1 MIKQRF
7 YSILCALVGL
17 LTISV
22 VTQAQQIP
30 IPFLCGFEEQAEVN
44 QWHLNEGTPN
54 ANDQWVIGKATHSE
68 GKQALYIS
76 SDGGSSTVYGDKPNI
91 VMAYRVITFPKTGR
105 YNITFDWKSI
115 GNEQDSRLYVYF
127 GPKQA
132 LTGAPFV
139 DKKGNGYGLL
149 GIVSETSAKITQES
163 ITMEKIGSAFDGTNT
178 YKELYGNKKWQNYM
192 VSGPPENP
200 SITATINN
208 AGLKKEWILAFVWV
222 NNNKDADA
230 CTMGACIDNIQIASA
245 DIARPANLQ
254 AEMRCEDSTLILT
267 WTSSAAF
274 HDIEYKNVN
283 EETWHR
289 LTGRPNQGNSQID
302 SIPLRHEGSYNI
314 RVIESNASKTQ
325 TGPYAAL
332 NNVVFWCPENHCVNY
347 IDLEGPDVECRY
359 GDDSKTFPNCDSI
372 GCIGGK
378 NGDEE
383 SIVSRHVVNWIED
396 RYDPLT
402 LNSVDAQG
410 NPVAGLKTIPDGYLA
425 SVRLGNWHNEHGRE
439 SITYSFVVDSM
450 SQAILVMKY
459 AIVFEDADNHKN
471 KPNEQMRFELTILD
485 EHNNPIDPTCGK
497 AEFLYD
503 DAVDEWN
510 VTTSSFFDEIKKSPR
525 TTTVYW
531 KDWTSIGLNVAKYH
545 GRTLKVRV
553 FTRDCSMTAHFGY
566 AYFVMDC
573 ISAKLE
579 TNNCGEASEVRVDA
593 PDGFDYTWTD
603 SQGNILGHDKSL
615 HVKTGHEVYTCQV
628 CMQETGGCC
637 FPLSTSLD
645 PRYPVPAFDYEYVS
659 ENCNSY
665 VQFYNRSHVMT
676 IYDGQENHTGEACDQ
691 IQWNLTYQNGTME
704 METQMES
711 PRIPCPVDGDTIDV
725 TLRAVIGG
733 GACDSVLQVRIPV
746 PSILTPDSIINESLC
761 EGDTRLFGG
770 QGCKE
775 TGTYYDRYKNIS
787 GCDSI
792 LELRLTVYPKSP
804 VTYIKD
810 TVCSSDLP
818 YQFNG
823 YSYPQSGNYSQDMKN
838 IHECDSVVNLSLW
851 VVEKLNV
858 DVAQLPTLCADDG
871 QLVIDYA
878 VLHSRYDSLAIRF
891 TSTTPQDVFYNQ
903 VIYDTLQTEVVYPF
917 DVTTLPNKYHVQ
929 LEFYQHQSCGNQIF
943 DLDFELQYRSS
954 LIEQKWNDVLAILN
968 DKYNG
973 SYTFTSYQWYKNGMP
988 LVGETNPYLYQSLD
1002 VDADY
1007 SVMLTRPDGT
1017 SVRTCPFR
1025 PTLRV
1030 DKYPFPTLAAK
1041 GQLLPVR
1048 RSASGVSIVSV
1059 RIFTMMGVLYSSTV
1073 ISNGEGIVEVPVLEG
1088 NYLVELIDA
1097 DGNTTTQHLIVVQ

>member
-1 MIKQRF
+1 MIQKQF

-17 LTISV
+17 LTISA

-30 IPFLCGFEEQAEVN
+30 IPFLCGFEEQSEVN
-44 QWHLNEGTPN
+44 QWQLNEGTPN

-149 GIVSETSAKITQES
+149 GIVSETSGKITQES

-230 CTMGACIDNIQIASA
+230 CMIGACIDNIQIASA
-245 DIARPANLQ
+245 TISRPANLQ
-254 AEMRCEDSTLILT
+254 AEMRCEDSTLMLT
-267 WTSSAAF
+267 WESSSAF
-274 HDIEYKNVN
+274 HNIEYKSVN
-283 EETWHR
+283 EDTWHK
-289 LTGRPNQGNSQID
+289 LKGRPAQEGLSQKD
-302 SIPLRHEGSYNI
+302 SISFRQEGKYNI
-314 RVIESNASKTQ
+314 RVQGFNASRTD
-325 TGPYAAL
+325 TSAYATL
-332 NNVVFWCPENHCVNY
+332 NNIVFWCPENHCINY
-347 IDLEGPDVECRY
+347 IDLEGPDTECRY
-359 GDDSKTFPNCDSI
+359 GDGNGWPVCDSV
-372 GCIGGK
+372 GCIGGIA
-378 NGDEE
+378 GDEE
-383 SIVSRHVVNWIED
+383 SVESRHVVNWIED
-396 RYDPLT
+396 RYDPNT
-402 LNSVDAQG
+402 VGAVDAQG
-410 NPVAGLKTIPDGYLA
+410 NPVPGLLTIPADSAYLA
-425 SVRLGNWHNEHGRE
+425 SVRIGNWHNNRGRE
-439 SITYSFVVDSM
+439 SITYTFVADSFT
-450 SQAILVMKY
+450 QAILIMKY
-459 AIVFEDADNHKN
+459 AIVFEDPSHSGDQDFFRL
-471 KPNEQMRFELTILD
+471 EVLD
-485 EHNNPIDPTCGK
+485 TLDRQIDPDCGV
-497 AEFLYD
+497 ASFTFD
-503 DAVDEWN
+503 DASEWN
-510 VTTSSFFDEIKKSPR
+510 NAGKKTITKQGGGTRTSNDI
-525 TTTVYW
+525 YW
-531 KDWTSIGLNVAKYH
+531 KDWTSIGLNLKKYH

-553 FTRDCSMTAHFGY
+553 SVGDCGLSGHFGY
-566 AYFVMDC
+566 AYFVLDC
-573 ISAKLE
+573 VSAKLE
-579 TNNCGEASEVRVDA
+579 SDNCGDNSEVRVNA
-593 PDGFDYTWTD
+593 PEGFDYTWYD
-603 SQGNILGHDKSL
+603 SQGNIVGNEKTL
-615 HVKTGHEVYTCQV
+615 HAKAGHEVYTCEA
-628 CMQETGGCC
+628 CMREIGCC
-637 FPLSTSLD
+637 FSLSTALD

-659 ENCNSY
+659 ENCKSY

-676 IYDGQENHTGEACDQ
+676 IYDGVENHTGEACDQ
-691 IQWNLTYQNGTME
+691 IQWNLTYNGGTME

-761 EGDTRLFGG
+761 EGNTRLFGG

-851 VVEKLNV
+851 VIEKLNV

-903 VIYDTLQTEVVYPF
+903 VIYDTLQTQVVYPF

-1059 RIFTMMGVLYSSTV
+1059 RIFTMMGVLYSSTA